1 MTRPRADALLA
12 DARNLA
18 LLRLL
23 RAEPRTPVSELA
35 RQVGLSAPS
44 TRERIQRLE
53 ESGVIAGYRLELDP
67 AALGYPITL
76 FIRIRP
82 EPGKLNRIAELARA
96 TPQVSECHRIT
107 GEDCFI
113 LKAHIE
119 GLDRLDALLDSFL
132 PYGQTTTSIAQSS
145 PVPARGPPLE
155 GD

>member
-1 MTRPRADALLA
+1 MTRPRADAVLA

-23 RAEPRTPVSELA
+23 RADPRTPVSELA

-53 ESGVIAGYRLELDP
+53 ETGVIAGYRLDLDP

-82 EPGKLNRIAELARA
+82 EPGKLARIAELARA

-145 PVPARGPPLE
+145 PVPPRGPPLE